1 MKFTLVVLLSTL
13 RHMRAIRDSLRRD
26 LNELEERMRA
36 GHDGVISQAHRVLD
50 AELGIVDESVRLLQE
65 AYVTRP
71 SV

>member
-1 MKFTLVVLLSTL
+1 
-13 RHMRAIRDSLRRD
+13 MRAIRDSLRRD

>member
-36 GHDGVISQAHRVLD
+36 GHDGAISQAHRVLD

-65 AYVTRP
+65 AYITRP
-71 SV
+71 AV